1 MISDLAACTFLG
13 STSSIQYLRI
23 FMVRVDARG
32 ITLNLSKYIL
42 LLKSNIISDQG
53 KTAAPA
59 ANSSTNVKASKQC
72 SLLLAFYQRLI
83 SMEEILMV

>member
-1 MISDLAACTFLG
+1 
-13 STSSIQYLRI
+13 
-23 FMVRVDARG
+23 MVRVDARG

-59 ANSSTNVKASKQC
+59 SSQQQHQCNSQQAVFAASC
-72 SLLLAFYQRLI
+72 FLPALNIRGGNLDGLI
-83 SMEEILMV
+83 